1 MYIKMKILNILIYN
15 FLDKIYVNSIFGIYF
30 KNVC

>member
-1 MYIKMKILNILIYN
+1 MKILNILIYN